1 VPDRASPERDR
12 NGAGFLGR
20 ASAERAGW
28 RAHLLVWRGWDFIT
42 EEGDPNY
49 LSIRRDGSRYG
60 GTRDYSEVGLT
71 RLFQPAPGVTI
82 HASGRVHRIEEHYE
96 YSYRILAVV
105 GAEWKV
111 K

>member
-1 VPDRASPERDR
+1 
-12 NGAGFLGR
+12 
-20 ASAERAGW
+20 
-28 RAHLLVWRGWDFIT
+28 
-42 EEGDPNY
+42 
-49 LSIRRDGSRYG
+49 
-60 GTRDYSEVGLT
+60 VGLT